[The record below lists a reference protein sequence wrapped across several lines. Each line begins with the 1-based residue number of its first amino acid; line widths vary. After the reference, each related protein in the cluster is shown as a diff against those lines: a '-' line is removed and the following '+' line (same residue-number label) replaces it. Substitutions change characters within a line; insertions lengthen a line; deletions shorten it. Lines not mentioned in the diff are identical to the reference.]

1 MSKPFICLQTD
12 FGLHWGAV
20 SSMHGV
26 IAGID
31 PDLQVRDLCHLIP
44 KFQSWAASF
53 CLSYTMPCWPA
64 ETVFVSVVDPGVG
77 TARRA
82 CVAETRGGQYIVS
95 PDNGTLTHIKAL
107 VGIARVREIDERVN
121 RRPGTDRMNTFH
133 GRDLFA
139 YTAGRL
145 AAGLIDFSG
154 VGPEYPVEKIVVFPL
169 DPPDK
174 GEGFIRGIITGAD
187 HHFGNPSTNISIADF
202 ESLALAYGDTVLVT
216 IAHEGREVFRK
227 PVLYH
232 KSFGYVGV
240 GEAVLYN
247 GSTGYILLGLNQASM
262 VDAYRLEA
270 GVDWTIRF
278 DRLEKGEIAG
288 NRP

>member
-1 MSKPFICLQTD
+1 MEKQKPFICLQTD

-26 IAGID
+26 IASID
-31 PDLQVRDLCHLIP
+31 PALQVRDLCHLIP
-44 KFQSWAASF
+44 KFQIRAASF

-64 ETVFVSVVDPGVG
+64 GTVFVSVVDPGVG

-82 CVAETRGGQYIVS
+82 CAAKTGNGQYVIS

-107 VGIARVREIDERVN
+107 LGIEEVREIDQRAN
-121 RRPGTDRMNTFH
+121 RRPGTEKMDTFH

-145 AAGLIDFSG
+145 ASGIIDFSG
-154 VGPEYPVEKIVVFPL
+154 AGPAYPVEEIVVFPL
-169 DPPDK
+169 EPPVK
-174 GEGFIRGIITGAD
+174 GEGFIQGIITGAD

-202 ESLALAYGDTVLVT
+202 ESLGLAWGDTVLVT
-216 IAHEGREVFRK
+216 VTRESPSGNREAFKK

-232 KSFGYVGV
+232 RSFGHAGI
-240 GEAVLYN
+240 GEPVLYN
-247 GSTGYILLGLNQASM
+247 GSTGYMILGLNQASM
-262 VDAYRLEA
+262 TEVYGIGA
-270 GVDWTIRF
+270 GEDWKVRF
-278 DRLEKGEIAG
+278 ENPGVE
-288 NRP
+288 P